1 MEYNTLVMVWTGI
14 ILLGVAIYVILDGF
28 DLGVGMMYPFVS
40 SEEDRTVI
48 MDSIAP
54 VWDGNETW
62 LILGGAALFAI
73 FPIAYSVVLSGLYVP
88 VILLLMALI
97 FRGVSFEFRHTS
109 EASKRHIWNKS
120 FFLGSIFTGFF
131 QGVIVG
137 SLVQGFEFMS
147 AADAVNAPVGYVSK
161 GALDL
166 VMAGGSMAWLTPF
179 TILTG
184 IGLTVFYALLG
195 STWLI
200 KKTEGK
206 LQARIRLLSKKIAM
220 AFFVLATVILIA
232 TIGIWNTEL
241 LAADNV
247 WKVYVFAVAYLLAIG
262 AAFILMK
269 SISNVATHWQ
279 PFVCALLLTVLGA
292 VGLIGF
298 LLPYIV
304 PFQVTVFQ
312 AASPY
317 SSLSFPLIGA
327 VVFIPLV
334 LVYTGYIYYI
344 FRGKVRQGEGY

>member
-73 FPIAYSVVLSGLYVP
+73 FPIAYAVVLSGLYIP
-88 VILLLMALI
+88 VVLLLMALI
-97 FRGVSFEFRHTS
+97 FRGVSFEFRHS
-109 EASKRHIWNKS
+109 AEASKRHIWNKT
-120 FFLGSIFTGFF
+120 FFLGSMFAGFF

-137 SLVQGFEFMS
+137 ALVQGFEFMS
-147 AADAVNAPVGYVSK
+147 AADAINAPAGYVSK

-200 KKTEGK
+200 KKTEGM
-206 LQARIRLLSKKIAM
+206 LQARIRVLSKKVALG
-220 AFFVLATVILIA
+220 FFILATVILIW
-232 TIGIWNTEL
+232 TMGIWKTEL

-247 WKVYVFAVAYLLAIG
+247 WKIYVFAIAYILAIG

-269 SISNVATHWQ
+269 SIGNASTHWQ
-279 PFVCALLLTVLGA
+279 PFVYSLLLTVLGA

-327 VVFIPLV
+327 VIFIPLV
-334 LVYTGYIYYI
+334 LIYTGYIYYI
-344 FRGKVRQGEGY
+344 FRGKVRHGEGY

>member
-206 LQARIRLLSKKIAM
+206 LQARIRMLSKKIAM

-334 LVYTGYIYYI
+334 LVYTGYIYYV